1 MKIFANWS
9 ISMKIPILVAF
20 TAAVSIISV
29 GMMSYLK
36 IAEELR
42 AANGDS
48 LSALTEARQS
58 QLEGYLNG
66 IKEDL
71 VTVAASEQAV
81 SAVKEFTV
89 AFDELGAGAE
99 ARLKDEYIDSNP
111 YPLGEKLELMRGSS
125 QTSYNEL
132 HARFH
137 PWFKQF
143 LEARDYYDVFLFS
156 PKGDLVY
163 SVFKE
168 NDFATNMY
176 TGEWKNTDLA
186 AVFTSAVREPSNG
199 SIAFKDFAP
208 YAPSNN
214 VPASFISTPIIENGA
229 LRGVLVFQ
237 MPIARLNGI
246 MQSTAGMGESGETY
260 LVGKDYLMRSD
271 SRFMEESSIL
281 EVKIESATAKAALAG
296 RSGVETIKDYRGVSV
311 LSSYRPFVFENTTW
325 AILGEKDIVE
335 INAPVVALRNQVL
348 LFGLVVLGVV
358 CAIGFLAA
366 RSVSV
371 PLSAITSA
379 MTKLANN
386 EMDTKIPGTER
397 KEEVGAIARSLQ
409 VFKENMIESDKFRK
423 RQRQAE
429 ERAAAEKA
437 ATMRDLADQ
446 FESAVGDVMRV
457 VASASNGLSEA
468 SLLMSQNTERTKK
481 KAISVSSA
489 SEQAASNVQTVAAA
503 AEELNASV
511 SEIRRQVDESSEI
524 AQHSVH
530 EAQATNNDVKGLAE
544 AATAIGNVVLII
556 QDIANQTNLLALNA
570 TIEAARAGE
579 AGKGFAVVASEV
591 KILADQTAKATED
604 ISNQINTIQTA
615 TDQSVARIDGI
626 GKTIQKMF
634 DISNSISA
642 AIEEQSSATL
652 EIAKSIQE
660 ASSGT
665 QMVSGNIGEVSVAA
679 TETGQAADRVRDATD
694 EMASQTTVLNAEV
707 ENFLKKVRSA

>member
-1 MKIFANWS
+1 
-9 ISMKIPILVAF
+9 
-20 TAAVSIISV
+20 
-29 GMMSYLK
+29 
-36 IAEELR
+36 
-42 AANGDS
+42 
-48 LSALTEARQS
+48 
-58 QLEGYLNG
+58 
-66 IKEDL
+66 
-71 VTVAASEQAV
+71 
-81 SAVKEFTV
+81 
-89 AFDELGAGAE
+89 
-99 ARLKDEYIDSNP
+99 
-111 YPLGEKLELMRGSS
+111 
-125 QTSYNEL
+125 
-132 HARFH
+132 
-137 PWFKQF
+137 
-143 LEARDYYDVFLFS
+143 
-156 PKGDLVY
+156 
-163 SVFKE
+163 
-168 NDFATNMY
+168 
-176 TGEWKNTDLA
+176 
-186 AVFTSAVREPSNG
+186 
-199 SIAFKDFAP
+199 
-208 YAPSNN
+208 
-214 VPASFISTPIIENGA
+214 
-229 LRGVLVFQ
+229 
-237 MPIARLNGI
+237 
-246 MQSTAGMGESGETY
+246 
-260 LVGKDYLMRSD
+260 MRSD

-296 RSGVETIKDYRGVSV
+296 RSGVETIKDYRGVPV

-325 AILGEKDIVE
+325 AILGEKDIAE
-335 INAPVVALRNQVL
+335 INRPVIALRNQVL

-379 MTKLANN
+379 MTKLADN

-409 VFKENMIESDKFRK
+409 VFKENMIESDKLRK

-446 FESAVGDVMRV
+446 FESAVGDVVRV
-457 VASASNGLSEA
+457 VASASTGLSEA
-468 SLLMSQNTERTKK
+468 SLLMSQNTERTKQ

-694 EMASQTTVLNAEV
+694 EMASQTTVLNTEV